1 MGVFFLD
8 YALGPGF
15 LYHNSCAR
23 NKPMLD
29 AGYPDTIGTSIQN
42 PVRLVGIRLVGL
54 PILRWNRGTGRDG
67 GASLDKG

>member
-1 MGVFFLD
+1 
-8 YALGPGF
+8 
-15 LYHNSCAR
+15 
-23 NKPMLD
+23 MLD